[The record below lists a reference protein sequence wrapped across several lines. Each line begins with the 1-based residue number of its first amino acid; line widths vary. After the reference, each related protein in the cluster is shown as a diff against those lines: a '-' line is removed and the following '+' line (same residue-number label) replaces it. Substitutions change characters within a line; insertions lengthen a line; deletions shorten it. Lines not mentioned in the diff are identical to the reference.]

1 MKKKKSGIKRK
12 DNLTAYAF
20 CAPWFIGFVCFTLFP
35 IGFMLV
41 VSMTNRKLNGV
52 SKFIGLKNY
61 VNMFHSST
69 FWNSVKVT
77 LFFTII
83 MVVITAIWAVFMAM
97 LLN

>member
-1 MKKKKSGIKRK
+1 MKKKKSGVKRK

-52 SKFIGLKNY
+52 SKFI
-61 VNMFHSST
+61 
-69 FWNSVKVT
+69 
-77 LFFTII
+77 
-83 MVVITAIWAVFMAM
+83 
-97 LLN
+97 